1 MAEDYYQVLGVSRS
15 ATEAEIKKAY
25 RKLARKYHPD
35 MNPGNKSAEE
45 KFKQL
50 SAAFEVVSD
59 PKKRKLYDEFGEDA
73 AKIGFDEKKAETLR
87 AYKAAAARGGVGEG
101 GPFAGGGGA
110 DFGDLFED
118 LFGRA
123 GAGGDG
129 PGGFGFSTDEG
140 IAPRGPARGEDLT
153 TRIQLSLSEAINGTE
168 KTLSITRPG
177 RCPTCGGAGEK
188 GPVTKC
194 PTCGGTGRAKRNL
207 GPLSFSGACPTCGG
221 TGRAAKPCDTCG
233 GTGRVTET
241 QRITVKIPPGVQ
253 TGSQVRLAGQGAAG
267 YRGGPPGDLFIETEV
282 LPHPLV
288 RREGDDLYLE
298 VPITV
303 PEAMFGSEIR
313 VPTFSGDVTVKIP
326 PGSQSGKKMRL
337 RGRGVPSLKGSG
349 RGDLYLVLKVVLP
362 DSSNAD
368 ARAAAER
375 MKSSYAR
382 DVREDVRL

>member
-87 AYKAAAARGGVGEG
+87 AYKAAAARGGGGEG

-129 PGGFGFSTDEG
+129 PSGFGFSTDEG